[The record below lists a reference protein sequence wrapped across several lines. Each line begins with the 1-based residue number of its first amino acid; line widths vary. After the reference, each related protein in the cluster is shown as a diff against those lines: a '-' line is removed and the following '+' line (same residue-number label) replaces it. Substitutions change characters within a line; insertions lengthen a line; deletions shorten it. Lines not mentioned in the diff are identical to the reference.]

1 MNFIQLGHRVVNL
14 DLVAAAERDGK
25 SGPVT
30 VYFTNA
36 FESPNQ
42 PLKWTFENQMEADT
56 LWLKLVP
63 RGQATYDEQGGP
75 YSITDNE
82 TTASVEPNA

>member
-14 DLVAAAERDGK
+14 DLVAAAERDGNG
-25 SGPVT
+25 GPVT
-30 VYFTNA
+30 VYFTNTFA
-36 FESPNQ
+36 SPNQ
-42 PLKWTFENQMEADT
+42 PLTWTFENQMEADT

-63 RGQATYDEQGGP
+63 RGQPTYEERGGP

-82 TTASVEPNA
+82 TTGSIQPGS